1 MLPTNWKKNLEQ
13 FINIKVIEELDLYIK
28 KLRKNGEIIFPEHN
42 LMYKAF
48 ELCDHKNTKV
58 VIIGQDPYHT
68 PKHANGLAFSS
79 QSKNLPPSLKNIIK
93 ELNIDIPDVKINHG
107 NLENWAKQGILLLNS
122 SLSVV
127 SGAPNSHKDLGWDE
141 LLVAVL
147 KSLNKYEKVV
157 YVLWG
162 NYAQSYQ
169 KFINN
174 KSLIIK
180 SSHPSP
186 LSAHVSFFGSKP
198 FSQINKY
205 LKNHDIEE
213 IDWNLL

>member
-1 MLPTNWKKNLEQ
+1 MLPSNWKKNLEQ
-13 FINIKVIEELDLYIK
+13 FINIKVIEELDLCIN
-28 KLRKNGEIIFPEHN
+28 KLRKNGETIFPKHE

-48 ELCDHKNTKV
+48 ELCDYENIKV

-68 PKHANGLAFSS
+68 PDHANGLAFSS
-79 QSKNLPPSLKNIIK
+79 ESKNLPPSLKNIFK
-93 ELNIDIPDVKINHG
+93 ELNIDIPNVKINHG
-107 NLENWAKQGILLLNS
+107 NLESWAKQGILLLNS

-127 SGAPNSHKDLGWDE
+127 SGAPNSHKNLGWDQ
-141 LLVAVL
+141 LLIAVL
-147 KSLNKYEKVV
+147 QSLNKYEKVV

-162 NYAQSYQ
+162 NYAQSYE

-198 FSQINKY
+198 FSQINTY
-205 LKNHDIEE
+205 LKNHNIKE
-213 IDWNLL
+213 IDWNIL

>member
-1 MLPTNWKKNLEQ
+1 M
-13 FINIKVIEELDLYIK
+13 
-28 KLRKNGEIIFPEHN
+28 
-42 LMYKAF
+42 
-48 ELCDHKNTKV
+48 
-58 VIIGQDPYHT
+58 
-68 PKHANGLAFSS
+68 S
-79 QSKNLPPSLKNIIK
+79 QSEVVNTIQIK

-127 SGAPNSHKDLGWDE
+127 SGAPNSHKNLGWDQ

-162 NYAQSYQ
+162 NYAQSYE
-169 KFINN
+169 KYINN

-205 LKNHDIEE
+205 LKTHKIEE
-213 IDWNLL
+213 IDWSLL

>member
-1 MLPTNWKKNLEQ
+1 
-13 FINIKVIEELDLYIK
+13 
-28 KLRKNGEIIFPEHN
+28 
-42 LMYKAF
+42 
-48 ELCDHKNTKV
+48 
-58 VIIGQDPYHT
+58 
-68 PKHANGLAFSS
+68 
-79 QSKNLPPSLKNIIK
+79 
-93 ELNIDIPDVKINHG
+93 
-107 NLENWAKQGILLLNS
+107 
-122 SLSVV
+122 
-127 SGAPNSHKDLGWDE
+127 

-162 NYAQSYQ
+162 NYAQSYE
-169 KFINN
+169 KYINS

-205 LKNHDIEE
+205 LKNHKIEE
-213 IDWNLL
+213 IDWSLL